1 MMEEAMARSE
11 SNLDADQKLYL
22 LILRTSILPQLLL
35 RTKKKKEAADRTA
48 TNTNRR
54 AVWASKK
61 RKRNEIEQDI
71 RESMPDQL
79 E

>member
-1 MMEEAMARSE
+1 MEEVITRSE

-35 RTKKKKEAADRTA
+35 RTKKKKEIVDYTVI
-48 TNTNRR
+48 NIIYR
-54 AVWASKK
+54 AVRASKK
-61 RKRNEIEQDI
+61 RKRDKIEQDI
-71 RESMPDQL
+71 RESTVDQL